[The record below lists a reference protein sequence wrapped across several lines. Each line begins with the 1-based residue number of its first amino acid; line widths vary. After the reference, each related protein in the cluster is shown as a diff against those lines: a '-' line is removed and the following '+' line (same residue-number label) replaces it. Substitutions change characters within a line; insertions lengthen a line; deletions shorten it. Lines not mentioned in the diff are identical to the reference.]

1 MPDGEKGRLVEALRV
16 CGGNRTQAARKLGI
30 DRTTLWRKLQK
41 YIEK

>member
-1 MPDGEKGRLVEALRV
+1 MPDGEKGMLFAALCA